1 MKKSSV
7 TKKDIIQ
14 LINNKIGISKLYTG
28 KVLEDFLLILKEL
41 IKNENITVQNF
52 GSFKIIHK
60 KERLGRNPKTKINYK
75 ISARKSLSF
84 IMSKNLSIK

>member
-1 MKKSSV
+1 MKKSSL

-52 GSFKIIHK
+52 GSFKVINK

-84 IMSKNLSIK
+84 LMSKNLSIK